1 MSVRAATTPARTHS
15 RSQLAAIGRTVS
27 AMTEVVQIFRDRAF
41 DPEGIERLS
50 LAYELASKSVRDRRP
65 AADTE
70 TIARRIIGL
79 AAQGECDP
87 RNLADRALKDLGF
100 TGLT

>member
-1 MSVRAATTPARTHS
+1 
-15 RSQLAAIGRTVS
+15 
-27 AMTEVVQIFRDRAF
+27 MTEVIQIFRDRAF
-41 DPEGIERLS
+41 DPEGVERLS
-50 LAYELASKSVRDRRP
+50 RAYELASMSLCDLRTAVDN
-65 AADTE
+65 E
-70 TIARRIIGL
+70 SIARRIIGL